1 MSLPLRYTLLN
12 PFHRLLRRIG
22 TTWISLRYL
31 KAYGHR
37 MRKDNPETY
46 HEKVYWLMNNTDISR
61 WSELADKY
69 LVRDF
74 VARRVGE
81 HVLPK
86 LYGVWE
92 RPEDIDFSK
101 IPVPCVIKTN
111 NGCATNIFVHTREE
125 LKPESIVS
133 QLKKYLSIH
142 YGDLTAER
150 HYTGIKPRV
159 ICEEMMIDQAHPG
172 QSLIDYK
179 FHCFDGEPKFCE
191 VLADRIPNTHLY
203 KQMMYDMDFKPQPHL
218 LDFTGTE
225 VGPITDLVKPPCWE
239 HLKAV
244 ARALSLGFTFVR
256 VDLYC
261 INGHTMFGEMSFTP
275 GVDHAYT
282 EELTS
287 YMGSLIKLPEKR

>member
-22 TTWISLRYL
+22 THWIALRYL

-37 MRKDNPETY
+37 MRRRNPETY
-46 HEKVYWLMNNTDISR
+46 HEKVYWLMNNTDISL

-74 VARRVGE
+74 VTRRIGA

-86 LYGVWE
+86 LYGVWD
-92 RPEDIDFSK
+92 RPGQIDFKSL
-101 IPVPCVIKTN
+101 PVPCVIKTN
-111 NGCATNIFVHTREE
+111 NGCATNIFVRTREDMN
-125 LKPESIVS
+125 PAAIRS

-150 HYTGIKPRV
+150 HYTYIRPRV
-159 ICEEMMIDQAHPG
+159 ICEEMMEDEATAG
-172 QSLIDYK
+172 RSLVDYK
-179 FHCFDGEPKFCE
+179 FHCFGGEPVLCE

-203 KQMMYDMDFKPQPHL
+203 KQMMYDMNFVAQPQY
-218 LDFTGTE
+218 LDFEGTD
-225 VGPITDLVKPPCWE
+225 VGPVTDLPKPPCWE
-239 HLKAV
+239 HMKAM

-261 INGHTMFGEMSFTP
+261 VNGHAMFGEMSFTP

-282 EELTS
+282 EELVS
-287 YMGSLIKLPEKR
+287 YMGSLIKLPDQ